1 MIRLGCYVAVLLVVL
16 ARAAGAQPL
25 DLSHGGP
32 ITITATDGIEW
43 RQVQQ
48 EVIARGNATAV
59 RGNVTVTA
67 DRLIAFYRKK
77 TPAPGTPVQPAA
89 AHTTAIQTTAPQTTA
104 TQTTAK
110 GTVSE
115 QPDAT
120 DTGDTEIFRLRAE
133 GNVHIYTATD
143 QAQGDV
149 AVYDIDQGV
158 LVMTG
163 HDLKLTTPNEVL
175 TARDTLEYWTQ
186 QHMAVARGNAIAVTK
201 DARRIAAD
209 VLVAYTTDTSTST
222 PSTPAAHAPAKP
234 APSTPATATA
244 ATGTSG
250 DDLTQSGKIQ
260 KVDAFGHVSIRT
272 PTDTATGDRA
282 VYVPDTG
289 IARLAGNVHITRG
302 QNQLNGQEAEV
313 NMKTGISRLL
323 RGGDKRV
330 TGLVVPNDASN
341 QNVPGGPPPPAKT
354 TSSGTTKPPKPKS
367 TQP

>member
-1 MIRLGCYVAVLLVVL
+1 MIRLGGFAAVLLMVL
-16 ARAAGAQPL
+16 AHGAAAQPL

-32 ITITATDGIEW
+32 ITITANDGIEW
-43 RQVQQ
+43 QQVQQ

-59 RGNVTVTA
+59 RGNVTVVA

-77 TPAPGTPVQPAA
+77 APAADAPAPAAPATPATPAKAA
-89 AHTTAIQTTAPQTTA
+89 GSA
-104 TQTTAK
+104 
-110 GTVSE
+110 SD

-120 DTGDTEIFRLRAE
+120 DTSGTEIFRLRAE
-133 GNVHIYTATD
+133 GNVHIFTTTD

-149 AVYDIDQGV
+149 AVYDIDQSV
-158 LVMTG
+158 MVMTG

-175 TARDTLEYWTQ
+175 TARDTMEYWTQ
-186 QHMAVARGNAIAVTK
+186 KHMAVARGNAVAVTK

-209 VLVAYTTDTSTST
+209 VLVAYTADTSAPAQGA
-222 PSTPAAHAPAKP
+222 PSAPAKP
-234 APSTPATATA
+234 APPPPAAGAANTTA
-244 ATGTSG
+244 GSG
-250 DDLTQSGKIQ
+250 DDLAQSGKLE
-260 KVDAFGHVSIRT
+260 KVEAFGHVSVRT
-272 PTDTATGDRA
+272 PTDIATGDRA

-330 TGLVVPNDASN
+330 AGLVVPNDASSRDL
-341 QNVPGGPPPPAKT
+341 PGGPPPPANVTPT
-354 TSSGTTKPPKPKS
+354 TPSSPSPQPKAGTKP
-367 TQP
+367 